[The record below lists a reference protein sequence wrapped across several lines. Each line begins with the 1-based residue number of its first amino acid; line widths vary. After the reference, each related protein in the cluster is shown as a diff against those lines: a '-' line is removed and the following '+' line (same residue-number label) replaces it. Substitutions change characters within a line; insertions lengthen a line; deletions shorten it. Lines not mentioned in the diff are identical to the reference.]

1 MQAHYNNRL
10 ASPKTV
16 WPVWPGSDSSRK
28 VPKRRCLCE
37 LLRSLE
43 SPEARNEWGNLWKR
57 SFATARPC
65 RSSRSRYLAATILAG
80 SSWSCHWVQF
90 ITSDKLTVRR
100 QLLCTNIQLFVHRHW
115 RPKGLIIQQTQAEE
129 EKKFQAQGGYHCL
142 LRRLVLITF
151 LYLSLT
157 SFIKPSHKSCKVRL
171 FSGYLHSSQMIDQG
185 GLQYKPTWVMAFLLF
200 SLHSL
205 LSFYA
210 VIVFSQNHNQ
220 AGCRSQ
226 VPDLFTNTPDQPPPP
241 SPVICFMLLWI
252 LPPGVWGGLAQDR
265 N

>member
-1 MQAHYNNRL
+1 MQKL
-10 ASPKTV
+10 QITV
-16 WPVWPGSDSSRK
+16 PGCNHPRWKQLVLPLGPIYYQWQTDCQEAAALYEYTNVCAQTLKAERVNYPTNSG
-28 VPKRRCLCE
+28 RR
-37 LLRSLE
+37 
-43 SPEARNEWGNLWKR
+43 G
-57 SFATARPC
+57 
-65 RSSRSRYLAATILAG
+65 
-80 SSWSCHWVQF
+80 
-90 ITSDKLTVRR
+90 
-100 QLLCTNIQLFVHRHW
+100 
-115 RPKGLIIQQTQAEE
+115 
-129 EKKFQAQGGYHCL
+129 KKFQAQGGYHCL

>member
-1 MQAHYNNRL
+1 M
-10 ASPKTV
+10 
-16 WPVWPGSDSSRK
+16 
-28 VPKRRCLCE
+28 
-37 LLRSLE
+37 
-43 SPEARNEWGNLWKR
+43 
-57 SFATARPC
+57 
-65 RSSRSRYLAATILAG
+65 
-80 SSWSCHWVQF
+80 
-90 ITSDKLTVRR
+90 TSDKLLVRR
-100 QLLCTNIQLFVHRHW
+100 QLLWTNIQMFVYRDQ
-115 RPKGLIIQQTQAEE
+115 RMKGLIIQQTQAEG

-171 FSGYLHSSQMIDQG
+171 FSGYLHSSRMIDQG

-226 VPDLFTNTPDQPPPP
+226 VPDLFTNTSDQPPLP
-241 SPVICFMLLWI
+241 SSVICFMLLWI

>member
-1 MQAHYNNRL
+1 ML
-10 ASPKTV
+10 S
-16 WPVWPGSDSSRK
+16 
-28 VPKRRCLCE
+28 
-37 LLRSLE
+37 LLDGR
-43 SPEARNEWGNLWKR
+43 EAPLIC
-57 SFATARPC
+57 FQ
-65 RSSRSRYLAATILAG
+65 ILAKNLISTHFFFV
-80 SSWSCHWVQF
+80 SSFS
-90 ITSDKLTVRR
+90 L
-100 QLLCTNIQLFVHRHW
+100 VHHFFSFS
-115 RPKGLIIQQTQAEE
+115 PA
-129 EKKFQAQGGYHCL
+129 
-142 LRRLVLITF
+142 
-151 LYLSLT
+151 

-171 FSGYLHSSQMIDQG
+171 FSGYIHSSQMIDQR

-210 VIVFSQNHNQ
+210 VILFSQNHNQ

-226 VPDLFTNTPDQPPPP
+226 VPDLFTNTPDQPPLP

>member
-1 MQAHYNNRL
+1 MAL
-10 ASPKTV
+10 PLSPIYYQ
-16 WPVWPGSDSSRK
+16 WLIACQG
-28 VPKRRCLCE
+28 
-37 LLRSLE
+37 
-43 SPEARNEWGNLWKR
+43 
-57 SFATARPC
+57 TAAL
-65 RSSRSRYLAATILAG
+65 YEY
-80 SSWSCHWVQF
+80 
-90 ITSDKLTVRR
+90 
-100 QLLCTNIQLFVHRHW
+100 TNICVQRLKDERVNYPTNSGR
-115 RPKGLIIQQTQAEE
+115 RG
-129 EKKFQAQGGYHCL
+129 KKFQAQGGYHCL
-142 LRRLVLITF
+142 LHRLVLITF

-205 LSFYA
+205 LSFSA

-220 AGCRSQ
+220 AGCRSHI
-226 VPDLFTNTPDQPPPP
+226 PDLFTNTPDQPPLP